1 MIENDFQ
8 GATSNFEDSHFYRD
22 KVGVIVLCGGEGKRL
37 SPLTNCRCKPT
48 VSFGGRYKL
57 IDIPISHAI
66 SAGFSKIFVIGQY
79 LTYTLQQHLFKTYF
93 YHGVL
98 QDQIHLLAPEG
109 RQDDQVWYQG
119 TADAI
124 RKNLLYFE
132 DTEVEYF
139 LILSGDQ
146 LYNMDFRLIVDTA
159 VRTNVDMVLVAQ
171 PIPEKDA
178 LRMGVLSI
186 DSKGKLTDFY
196 EKPQEKAIL
205 NRFRLTPQDR
215 RAHKLTED
223 LGDFLGSM
231 GIYLFRKESLFSLLT
246 EEAGND
252 FGKHLIQA
260 QMKRGEVQTWL
271 YDGYWTDIG
280 TIESY
285 YEANIALT
293 QKPQATRRGLNCY
306 DDKGMIYSKN
316 HHLPGAIITD
326 SKISSSLLC
335 EGCVIDTSHVSH
347 SVLGIRSKIGENSIV
362 DQSIIMGNARYGSS
376 SSTQPSLGIGKD
388 CEIYKAIIDE
398 NCRIGNGVRL
408 QNLMGYTEYDSPDK
422 KLFVRDNIII
432 IPQGTHIPD
441 NYIF

>member
-8 GATSNFEDSHFYRD
+8 GATSNFESSHFYRD
-22 KVGVIVLCGGEGKRL
+22 KVGVIILCGGEGKRL

-66 SAGFSKIFVIGQY
+66 RAGFSKIFVIGQY

-109 RQDDQVWYQG
+109 RQGDQVWYQG

-132 DTEVEYF
+132 DTEIEYF

-146 LYNMDFRLIVDTA
+146 LYNMDFRSIVDTA
-159 VRTNVDMVLVAQ
+159 IRTNVDMVLVAQ

-178 LRMGVLSI
+178 HRMGVLQINSQ
-186 DSKGKLTDFY
+186 GKLVDFY
-196 EKPQEKAIL
+196 EKPQEKEVL
-205 NRFRLTPQDR
+205 NRFRLSSEHR
-215 RAHKLTED
+215 RIHKLTED
-223 LGDFLGSM
+223 SGDFLGSM
-231 GIYLFRKESLFSLLT
+231 GIYLFRREGLFSLLT
-246 EEAGND
+246 EEQGND
-252 FGKHLIQA
+252 FGKDLIKT
-260 QMKRGEVQTWL
+260 QMKRGQVQALL
-271 YDGYWTDIG
+271 YNGYWTDIG
-280 TIESY
+280 TIDSY

-293 QKPQATRRGLNCY
+293 QKPHKAKRGLNCY

-326 SKISSSLLC
+326 SMISSSLLC
-335 EGCVIDTSHVSH
+335 EGCVIDTSRVSQ
-347 SVLGIRSKIGENSIV
+347 SVLGIRSKIGENSV
-362 DQSIIMGNARYGSS
+362 VEQSIIMGNARYGSS
-376 SSTQPSLGIGKD
+376 SIPSLGIGKD
-388 CEIYKAIIDE
+388 CEIHKAIIDE
-398 NCRIGNGVRL
+398 NCRIGNGVKL

-432 IPQGTHIPD
+432 VPKGTHIPD

>member
-1 MIENDFQ
+1 MIENDFPE
-8 GATSNFEDSHFYRD
+8 ASNFESSHFYRD
-22 KVGVIVLCGGEGKRL
+22 KVGVIILCGGEGKRL

-98 QDQIHLLAPEG
+98 QDQIHLLAPEA
-109 RQDDQVWYQG
+109 RQGDQIWYQG

-132 DTEVEYF
+132 DTEIEYF

-146 LYNMDFRLIVDTA
+146 LYNMDFRSIVDTA
-159 VRTNVDMVLVAQ
+159 IRTHVDMVLVAQ

-178 LRMGVLSI
+178 YRMGVLDI
-186 DSKGKLTDFY
+186 DSEGKLIDFY
-196 EKPQEKAIL
+196 EKPQEKEVL
-205 NRFRLTPQDR
+205 KRFQLSSEDR
-215 RAHKLTED
+215 RIHKLTED
-223 LGDFLGSM
+223 SGDFLGSM
-231 GIYLFRKESLFSLLT
+231 GIYLFRRDSLFSLLR
-246 EEAGND
+246 EEEGND

-260 QMKRGEVQTWL
+260 QMKRGQVQTLL
-271 YDGYWTDIG
+271 YNGYWTDIG

-293 QKPQATRRGLNCY
+293 QKPHAEKRGLNCY
-306 DDKGMIYSKN
+306 DDNGMIYSKN

-326 SKISSSLLC
+326 SMISSSLLC
-335 EGCVIDTSHVSH
+335 EGCVIDTSHVSR
-347 SVLGIRSKIGENSIV
+347 SVLGIRSKIGENSVV
-362 DQSIIMGNARYGSS
+362 DQSIIMGNARYGSPS
-376 SSTQPSLGIGKD
+376 MPSLGIGKD
-388 CEIYKAIIDE
+388 CEIHKAIIDE
-398 NCRIGNGVRL
+398 NCCIGNGVKL
-408 QNLMGYTEYDSPDK
+408 QNLKGYIEYDSPDK

-432 IPQGTHIPD
+432 VPQGTHIPD